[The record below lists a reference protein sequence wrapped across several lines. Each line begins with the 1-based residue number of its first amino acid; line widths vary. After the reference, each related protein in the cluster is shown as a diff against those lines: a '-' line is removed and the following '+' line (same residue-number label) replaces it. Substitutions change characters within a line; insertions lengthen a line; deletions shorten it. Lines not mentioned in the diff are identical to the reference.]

1 MLNERDEF
9 LISQLAD
16 GSIEP
21 ADRVRAEQLLASSD
35 AARACFESY
44 RRLDAVLDAAE
55 VPSLASHITDE
66 LDRLDVATL
75 SESDE
80 MLIAEYA
87 SGTLDAVD
95 RARAE
100 DLLASNPRARLLLSD
115 ELSLDRVLDAVPE
128 PSAELESQVVAALDD
143 QDEAQQRARMRIG
156 VWRRAAIAVAA
167 VMLVGVVASL
177 MMPMKPSVPPLVL
190 ATVVPADSEIPAEL
204 EVTLIDRPIDPKMF
218 VERVPSG
225 VIEIQPVVLQA
236 SLEAFSRW

>member
-21 ADRVRAEQLLASSD
+21 ADRVRAEQLLASSEV
-35 AARACFESY
+35 ARACFESY
-44 RRLDAVLDAAE
+44 RRLDAMLAE
-55 VPSLASHITDE
+55 APSLASRITSE

-80 MLIAEYA
+80 MLVAGYA

-95 RARAE
+95 RVRAE
-100 DLLASNPRARLLLSD
+100 ALLASNPRARLVLSD

-128 PSAELESQVVAALDD
+128 PSAELESQVVAALDE
-143 QDEAQQRARMRIG
+143 QDEAQQRARFRIG
-156 VWRRAAIAVAA
+156 DWTLLVRAAAA
-167 VMLVGVVASL
+167 IFLVFVLGQLFNRPSVSIPELLVASVAVDE
-177 MMPMKPSVPPLVL
+177 SDRYGEV
-190 ATVVPADSEIPAEL
+190 S
-204 EVTLIDRPIDPKMF
+204 VTLIDRPIDPKMF

-236 SLEAFSRW
+236 SVEAFSRW